1 MQNHSKLKLTIIS
14 SILLISLNNC
24 SPNQQKQFNQW
35 TSHTESLSQASTTEL
50 AKIAFHHSYKESKW
64 DNIDQS
70 LYVEYGGSS
79 ALTFSDSKN
88 YKPMT
93 LLDLATK
100 SYRLF
105 YYGNPK
111 GLKTLRVSLVKP
123 FYVKNAPNPETEI
136 QEFEVLRIRIDTKIW
151 ESIRGN
157 DTLELYEIDDE
168 DQLPSGKFR
177 EELNL
182 LMDSWKIELDEF
194 SRIEVK

>member
-1 MQNHSKLKLTIIS
+1 MQNHSKIKITLINL
-14 SILLISLNNC
+14 LLIFILGNC
-24 SPNQQKQFNQW
+24 SPSQENQFNQW
-35 TSHTESLSQASTTEL
+35 ISHTKILNQTSTSEL

-64 DNIDQS
+64 DETDQS
-70 LYVEYGGSS
+70 LYIEYGGSS

-105 YYGNPK
+105 RHGNPK
-111 GLKTLRVSLVKP
+111 GLNNLRVSLVKP
-123 FYVKNAPNPETEI
+123 FYVKNAPNPDTEI
-136 QEFEVLRIRIDTKIW
+136 QEFEVLRVHIDTRIW
-151 ESIRGN
+151 ESISGN
-157 DTLELYEIDDE
+157 DSVDLYEINDE

-177 EELNL
+177 EKLNL
-182 LMDSWKIELDEF
+182 LMDSWKVELDEF